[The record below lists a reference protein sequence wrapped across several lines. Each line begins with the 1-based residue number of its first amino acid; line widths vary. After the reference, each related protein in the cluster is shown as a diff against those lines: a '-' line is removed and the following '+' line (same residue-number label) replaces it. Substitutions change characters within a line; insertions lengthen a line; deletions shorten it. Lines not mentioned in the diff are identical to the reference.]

1 MLAIDP
7 GTRRVGVALSD
18 AGGKVALPLE
28 VIPADAGLI
37 GRLAGIAAD
46 NGVAEIVVGLPRK
59 LDGTDGPQAQSARRL
74 AIEIE
79 RKLALPVRLVD
90 ERLTSAAAERAF
102 DEGKVSGRRR
112 RGAVDKVAAALLLQ
126 GYLDGRRSS

>member
-37 GRLAGIAAD
+37 GRLAEIAAD

-74 AIEIE
+74 AIDIE